1 MFLSELAA
9 LAQQRGYGHILC
21 RDPLDPERPDALL
34 IPARGAAYVALSPGQ
49 EPPLKPARRLHLDSA
64 RLRAVPKETRRA
76 LDADRRA
83 AASLRR
89 CGVEALA
96 SAKRLHDEL
105 EAVYR
110 PYVSFPALD
119 ELAAREISA
128 LGL

>member
-1 MFLSELAA
+1 MFGLPSGSSLFSAILVLAVMILPTIVSISENA
-9 LAQQRGYGHILC
+9 
-21 RDPLDPERPDALL
+21 
-34 IPARGAAYVALSPGQ
+34 
-49 EPPLKPARRLHLDSA
+49 
-64 RLRAVPKETRRA
+64 LRAVPKETRRA

-83 AASLRR
+83 AASLLR

>member
-1 MFLSELAA
+1 MV
-9 LAQQRGYGHILC
+9 YVILGKGFEEVEAIAPV
-21 RDPLDPERPDALL
+21 D
-34 IPARGAAYVALSPGQ
+34 I
-49 EPPLKPARRLHLDSA
+49 
-64 RLRAVPKETRRA
+64 
-76 LDADRRA
+76 
-83 AASLRR
+83 LRR

-119 ELAAREISA
+119 ELAAREISD